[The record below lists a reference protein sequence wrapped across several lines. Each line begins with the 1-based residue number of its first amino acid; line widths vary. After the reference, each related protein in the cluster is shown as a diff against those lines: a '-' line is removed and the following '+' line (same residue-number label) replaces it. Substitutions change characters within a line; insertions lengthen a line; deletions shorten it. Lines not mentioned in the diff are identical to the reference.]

1 MKAPSVLCN
10 RPVGLLADKT
20 WQLLTTNLSFSPAL
34 FFLKNGAYFMSCL
47 SRNNPEPKIN
57 K

>member
-34 FFLKNGAYFMSCL
+34 FFLKSGAYFMSRL
-47 SRNNPEPKIN
+47 SHNNPEPKIN